1 MGKPSLEQST
11 IWLVKTSCK
20 TLFTAVSGRLSCK
33 IIKVNSTML
42 KVIMGNDRFALYYW
56 RPRYF
61 GVREVSSTNTCIHV
75 FSFLLAKHGESQ
87 PSSAKLLLPI
97 IPIGIVTCAFV
108 LLWDNLCRNNCKQ
121 ITSLSNTN
129 APVRFRAKQQAS
141 TVHYSSRSTV
151 QNTILFCFA

>member
-1 MGKPSLEQST
+1 MSRQAETSKYHLLKSVKIHLFRERLPHLSLNN
-11 IWLVKTSCK
+11 
-20 TLFTAVSGRLSCK
+20 AR
-33 IIKVNSTML
+33 ML

-129 APVRFRAKQQAS
+129 APVRFRAKQRAS